1 MSWWL
6 VSLMAFA
13 CEYVDST
20 LGMGYGTTLTPL
32 LLLMG
37 YKPLEI
43 VPVILLSELVT
54 GLLAGV
60 FHHSQGNVNFRP
72 NGWPSEGWSGLIRP
86 RDYWRSLRKALP
98 MDLKVALLLG
108 GCSMIGAVA
117 SVILAVNIPGRWLKL
132 YIGALVLCMGL
143 LVLVMRK
150 RRLAFSVR
158 RLTIL
163 GLIASFNK
171 GLSGGGYGPVV
182 TAGQLLCGVQGRN
195 AVAITSLAEGL
206 TCLVG
211 LIAYLVAGND
221 PTGWKLVP
229 AIMLGA
235 VLSVPLSARSVRRI
249 RTDLLTLAIAGLT
262 IVLGILTLVQT
273 LTAG

>member
-1 MSWWL
+1 MQWL
-6 VSLMAFA
+6 GIGAAAFV

-43 VPVILLSELVT
+43 VPVILLSELIS
-54 GLLAGV
+54 GLMAGA
-60 FHHSQGNVNFRP
+60 FHHFQGNVNFRP
-72 NGWPSEGWSGLIRP
+72 NGWPSAGWSGLLRP
-86 RDYWRSLRKALP
+86 RDYWRSLRQSLP

-108 GCSMIGAVA
+108 ACSMVGAVA
-117 SVILAVNIPGRWLKL
+117 SVVLAVRLPSRWLKL
-132 YIGALVLCMGL
+132 YIGGLVLCMGL

-150 RRLAFSVR
+150 RRLAFSIR

-182 TAGQLLCGVQGRN
+182 TAGQVLCGVQGKN

-211 LIAYLVAGND
+211 LVAYLLVGND
-221 PTGWKLVP
+221 PAGWKLGP
-229 AIMLGA
+229 AIVIGA
-235 VLSVPLSARSVRRI
+235 VLSVPLSARSVRLI
-249 RTDLLTLAIAGLT
+249 RTDILTLAIAAVT
-262 IVLGILTLVQT
+262 IVLGVLTLVRT
-273 LTAG
+273 LAG